1 MKTVIFILTFLFVCS
16 SVMAAV
22 SFFAEDNGDGSFT
35 ISYTTTD
42 GELPRGIALTISCT
56 DGATCDPADGFVSA
70 DAAYNTYIDWA
81 YSNLSG
87 YEIGDGHPLAE
98 MAGAG
103 ALAAPAS
110 EFSICMGV
118 LDQDGNQAAGPA
130 SSANLI
136 TLQLSGG
143 PCEVTIDVDALR
155 GGVVGEGGQLATD
168 LPIVLFVLFVLS
180 NLVEY
185 GSVVG
190 VISLF
195 GAAYLIYLGI
205 ENLSVKTGILEIE
218 VTKGNALKW
227 GIVTNFLS
235 PSPYLFWLSI
245 GGPMVFKS
253 LDIHVS
259 ATVLFILGFY
269 SLLIGSKI
277 GIAMVVEKS
286 KSFIESRY
294 YLYVVRALGIVL
306 VLFALI
312 FVMDGLKL
320 IGLL

>member
-1 MKTVIFILTFLFVCS
+1 MIGGLEFLVLGVFFGLVS
-16 SVMAAV
+16 GVSPGPLLALVFSETLKYGRKEGVKVAV
-22 SFFAEDNGDGSFT
+22 
-35 ISYTTTD
+35 
-42 GELPRGIALTISCT
+42 
-56 DGATCDPADGFVSA
+56 
-70 DAAYNTYIDWA
+70 
-81 YSNLSG
+81 
-87 YEIGDGHPLAE
+87 
-98 MAGAG
+98 
-103 ALAAPAS
+103 AP
-110 EFSICMGV
+110 
-118 LDQDGNQAAGPA
+118 
-130 SSANLI
+130 
-136 TLQLSGG
+136 
-143 PCEVTIDVDALR
+143 
-155 GGVVGEGGQLATD
+155 LATD

-185 GSVVG
+185 GFVVG